1 MLNPQDILLQ
11 YWGFSKFRSLQ
22 LDIIQS
28 VLDGFDTLALLP
40 TGGGKSLC
48 FQVPALCNEKLC
60 IVVSPLI
67 ALMRDQVEN
76 LEKRG
81 IKAGMISSSMKSD
94 EVDLLLNRCID
105 GELQFLYVSPERL
118 KTERFLNALNKMN
131 LGLIAVDE
139 AHCISQWGY
148 DFRPSYLQIAEIRQY
163 LPNIPLIALTA
174 TATPEVC
181 DDIETKLLFT
191 KNKRFKKSFVRSNLA
206 YIVRHTENKTAQL
219 LRILEKIQGS
229 SVVYVRNR
237 KRCKEVS
244 DMLIEAGISASYYHA
259 GLDGAT
265 RNIRQLHW
273 IEGRIRVIVCTN
285 AFGMGI
291 DKSDVRS
298 VVHLELPDSPEA
310 YFQEA
315 GRAGRD
321 GNKAFAVLL
330 SDQGDKSDF
339 EERFNRS
346 FPGFD
351 FIKSVYNWLGNY
363 LQLPVGSGLEQSFP
377 FDLGNFALRYKQH
390 PVDCYSAL
398 RFLET
403 EGLLSLQENHYQPSR
418 IFIPV
423 SQHELYDFEIQNPSY
438 ESLLKTLLRSYGG
451 IFQEFI
457 QIRENDL
464 SERCNVPLNRIKEM
478 LAFLHKSGIINYVA
492 SNDEPQIYFT
502 LGRQHPE
509 RIPLSLKRY
518 EERRV
523 AALTRMQAML
533 DYAEEDS
540 QCRSSFLVGYF
551 GEKNLRNC
559 GHCDVCLDKSKSNQ
573 EISTNNRLLSQLQ
586 SILENDSLK
595 PDDLVKL
602 FPEDPAIFL
611 EKMRIWMDERIIK
624 ENEDGTISW
633 NHKESN

>member
-1 MLNPQDILLQ
+1 MLNPQDILKQ

-28 VLDGFDTLALLP
+28 VLDGCDTLALLP

-48 FQVPALCNEKLC
+48 FQVPALCSEKLC

-67 ALMRDQVEN
+67 ALMKDQVEN

-81 IKAGMISSSMKSD
+81 IKAGMVSSSMKSE

-118 KTERFLNALNKMN
+118 KTERFLNAINKMN
-131 LGLIAVDE
+131 LGLMAVDE

-148 DFRPSYLQIAEIRQY
+148 DFRPSYLQIAEIRQF
-163 LPNIPLIALTA
+163 LPNIPVIALTA

-181 DDIETKLLFT
+181 DDIETKLLF
-191 KNKRFKKSFVRSNLA
+191 KQNKRFKKSFVRSNLA

-244 DMLIEAGISASYYHA
+244 DMLNEAGISASYYHA

-265 RNIRQLHW
+265 RNIRQLYW

-418 IFIPV
+418 IFIGI
-423 SQHELYDFEIQNPSY
+423 SHHELYDFEIQNPSY
-438 ESLLKTLLRSYGG
+438 ELVLKTLLRSYGG
-451 IFQEFI
+451 IFQEFV
-457 QIRENDL
+457 QIREIDI
-464 SERCNVPLNRIKEM
+464 SERCSIPVNRIKEM
-478 LAFLHKSGIINYVA
+478 LAFLDKSGIIHYIA

-518 EERRV
+518 EERKK
-523 AALTRMQAML
+523 AAAIRMQAML
-533 DYAEEDS
+533 LYTEEDT
-540 QCRSSFLVGYF
+540 QCRSSFLVEYF
-551 GEKNLRNC
+551 GEKNVRNC
-559 GHCDVCLDKSKSNQ
+559 GHCDVCLDKNKSDQ
-573 EISTNNRLLSQLQ
+573 ELSTNNRLLSQLQ
-586 SILENDSLK
+586 SILENNSLK
-595 PDDLVKL
+595 PDELVKL
-602 FPEDPAIFL
+602 FSEDPSIFL

-624 ENEDGTISW
+624 ENEDGSISW
-633 NHKESN
+633 NQ